1 MDLDN
6 CPNCGNIYVKN
17 TIRDC
22 CDACYKKEEAD
33 YDRVYRF
40 LRKRENRAAT
50 METVAKATDVEEYL
64 LQKWVKKGRLQVA
77 QFPNLGFP
85 CDRCGTLITKGK
97 ICENC
102 ATSIKQELSAF
113 ENEKNRQDQLHTA
126 VYHSQ
131 DLKK

>member
-1 MDLDN
+1 MDLKN
-6 CPNCGNIYVKN
+6 CPNCGNIYVN
-17 TIRDC
+17 NAFRDC

-33 YDRVYRF
+33 YDKVYQF

-64 LQKWVKKGRLQVA
+64 LQKWVRKGRLQVA
-77 QFPNLGFP
+77 QFPNLGYP
-85 CDRCGTLITKGK
+85 CDHCGSLITKGK
-97 ICENC
+97 ICDKC
-102 ATSIKQELSAF
+102 ATAIKQELSTF
-113 ENEKNRQDQLHTA
+113 ENEKTRQEQFNTA